1 MKCAMRVSLS
11 WLKNSTNLA
20 DKRKISMRKRGEL
33 ISNIES
39 SLQNLRGWIFMIGL
53 QITYMASLDLRLS
66 DNKKKRKSNKSKQ
79 EELSSSNS
87 KELNNREMNNNRE
100 NREHISSNK
109 ITRFEVKKA
118 FSIASSRIHP
128 FSLVSVLK

>member
-1 MKCAMRVSLS
+1 
-11 WLKNSTNLA
+11 
-20 DKRKISMRKRGEL
+20 
-33 ISNIES
+33 
-39 SLQNLRGWIFMIGL
+39 MIDL
-53 QITYMASLDLRLS
+53 LITYMVSLDLRLS
-66 DNKKKRKSNKSKQ
+66 DNKKKRKSNKSKHVG
-79 EELSSSNS
+79 LSSSNS